1 MKHPL
6 RVLRPYTNLCKRACP
21 CRYAEGKAAKD
32 FSLAVKFAG
41 NYFENHTKQVFCI
54 FISCKSKLFSSFLSK
69 NLQKN
74 STQTHF
80 R

>member
-6 RVLRPYTNLCKRACP
+6 RVLRPDTYLCKRACS
-21 CRYAEGKAAKD
+21 CRCTDGKTENYPSHTAK
-32 FSLAVKFAG
+32 FVG
-41 NYFENHTKQVFCI
+41 NYFENHRKQVFYI

-74 STQTHF
+74 STQMHF